1 MSRIPAALA
10 PLVCSFLLCSVSVY
24 AQSVQPVS
32 SADNPAPTGRIG
44 FDLAAGPMFE
54 VATAGDRE
62 SQQGLLAV
70 PALGIRVVS
79 RHLTPVS
86 GNVFGIVPL
95 GFRFHTRGRTQIHL
109 DAGAGLVWSDLAGL
123 RGVEQRRNYIT
134 QIGGGIARRGA
145 RGSGVSVEAR
155 LFHLS
160 NLHAAP
166 PNLGMEA
173 FAVLVGYR
181 LPR

>member
-1 MSRIPAALA
+1 
-10 PLVCSFLLCSVSVY
+10 
-24 AQSVQPVS
+24 
-32 SADNPAPTGRIG
+32 
-44 FDLAAGPMFE
+44 MFE

-70 PALGIRVVS
+70 PALGIRVASWFEYRLEGHLS
-79 RHLTPVS
+79 RHVTPVA
-86 GNVFGIVPL
+86 GNVFGVVPL
-95 GFRFHTRGRTQIHL
+95 GFRFHTRGRTQL
-109 DAGAGLVWSDLAGL
+109 QLSGGAGIVWSDLAGL
-123 RGVEQRRNYIT
+123 RGVEQRRNYVT